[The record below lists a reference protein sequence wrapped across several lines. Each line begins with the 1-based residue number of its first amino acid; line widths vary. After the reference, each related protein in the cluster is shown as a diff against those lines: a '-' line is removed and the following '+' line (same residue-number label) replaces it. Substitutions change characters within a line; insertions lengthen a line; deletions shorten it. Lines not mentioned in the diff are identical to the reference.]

1 MEILQNREDQN
12 HIKDNESL
20 FSRMSTISAFND
32 MMEQFLEEL
41 VQTFPE
47 EPAMKKY
54 QVAFDMLRTANSR
67 ACLDNYM
74 KNVGPYSQ
82 QIMVKDA
89 TFFLENPDV
98 FKDFKLQNIWTDD
111 ISENTKNAIWQY
123 LQTLYILGNTIS
135 ALPGET
141 LSMIEDM
148 AKKCAK
154 DMNTG
159 SLDTAALMAGMSN
172 MFAQKK

>member
-1 MEILQNREDQN
+1 MT
-12 HIKDNESL
+12 
-20 FSRMSTISAFND
+20 TITAFND

-54 QVAFDMLRTANSR
+54 QISFEMLRKANAR
-67 ACLDNYM
+67 ACMENYM
-74 KNVGPYSQ
+74 NSVSQYSQ
-82 QIMVKDA
+82 QIMAKDDS
-89 TFFLENPDV
+89 FFLNNPEV
-98 FKDFKLQNIWTDD
+98 FKDFKLKNIWTDD
-111 ISENTKNAIWQY
+111 LSTNTKNAIWQY

-141 LSMIEDM
+141 LSMIEQM
-148 AKKCAK
+148 AKQCAK

-159 SLDTAALMAGMSN
+159 SLDTSALMMGMSS